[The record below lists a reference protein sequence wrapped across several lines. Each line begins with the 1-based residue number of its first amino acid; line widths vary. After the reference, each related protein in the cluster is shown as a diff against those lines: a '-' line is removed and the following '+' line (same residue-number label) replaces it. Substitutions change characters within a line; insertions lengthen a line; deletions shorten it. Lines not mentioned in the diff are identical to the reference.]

1 MQDCLDTDSDAIDE
15 DGPGEIDTRPSIE
28 RPITLTQAYESIGAR
43 YAHRSMRFF
52 TRFVRSH
59 YRMQWYHRQMCDA
72 LDEMLKGN
80 IKRLMIFTPPQHG
93 KTEIVSRCFPAFALG
108 RNPDLM
114 FAGCSHTADLA
125 SRFNRDVQRII
136 DSDIYRRVFPD
147 SQLSSKNVVSN
158 SQGNYLRNSDAFE
171 IVGHRGRYESV
182 GIGGPLTGKTVDIG
196 VIDDPVKDAVE
207 SASPVS
213 RARLWEWYT
222 DVFSTR
228 LNNGSRVL
236 LIMTRWHEDDLA
248 GRILAAEGDKWKV
261 LRFRALKEEGDSD
274 EDPRMIGDALWPEKH
289 NKESILD
296 QKARSQRTYDALYQQ
311 RPAPSEGGIIK
322 TDWWKL
328 WDRLPEKFDRVLT
341 SWDLTF
347 KDVGTSWVVGQAW
360 GKVGANLYMIDQVR
374 GKWDFPES
382 VRQIKAFRARH
393 PEATETLIEDKANGP
408 AAIATLRN
416 EVSGIIPINPK
427 GDKEARVGAISY
439 HIESGNVY
447 IPARATWKDEFMH
460 ECNVFPNGTNDD
472 MVDTMSQAINR
483 LTGSAPQLMML

>member
-147 SQLSSKNVVSN
+147 SQLSGKNVVSN

-236 LIMTRWHEDDLA
+236 LTMTR
-248 GRILAAEGDKWKV
+248 
-261 LRFRALKEEGDSD
+261 
-274 EDPRMIGDALWPEKH
+274 
-289 NKESILD
+289 
-296 QKARSQRTYDALYQQ
+296 
-311 RPAPSEGGIIK
+311 
-322 TDWWKL
+322 
-328 WDRLPEKFDRVLT
+328 
-341 SWDLTF
+341 
-347 KDVGTSWVVGQAW
+347 
-360 GKVGANLYMIDQVR
+360 
-374 GKWDFPES
+374 
-382 VRQIKAFRARH
+382 
-393 PEATETLIEDKANGP
+393 
-408 AAIATLRN
+408 
-416 EVSGIIPINPK
+416 
-427 GDKEARVGAISY
+427 
-439 HIESGNVY
+439 
-447 IPARATWKDEFMH
+447 
-460 ECNVFPNGTNDD
+460 
-472 MVDTMSQAINR
+472 
-483 LTGSAPQLMML
+483 